1 MAYLSCVTSKEKG
14 RVHSG
19 TGGGLLCEP
28 SSGFPHEA
36 VWNKT
41 RSWSLIVTFRGSII
55 HTEVKSNISDQMWI
69 LKTLRLK
76 CRGEKK

>member
-14 RVHSG
+14 RVLSG
-19 TGGGLLCEP
+19 SVGGLLCEP

-36 VWNKT
+36 VWDKT
-41 RSWSLIVTFRGSII
+41 RSWSLIVTFRGSIM
-55 HTEVKSNISDQMWI
+55 HAEVKSNISDQTWI
-69 LKTLRLK
+69 LKTQRIK